1 MIIKTVIILKADQE
15 TLHRS
20 CFIHQM
26 PLKAIS
32 SQFPRKVTEA
42 FAWNDQT
49 LKNSLR
55 PRVRAVDRF
64 LVSWV
69 TERTE

>member
-42 FAWNDQT
+42 FAWNEGLHT
-49 LKNSLR
+49 ATK
-55 PRVRAVDRF
+55 P
-64 LVSWV
+64 
-69 TERTE
+69 